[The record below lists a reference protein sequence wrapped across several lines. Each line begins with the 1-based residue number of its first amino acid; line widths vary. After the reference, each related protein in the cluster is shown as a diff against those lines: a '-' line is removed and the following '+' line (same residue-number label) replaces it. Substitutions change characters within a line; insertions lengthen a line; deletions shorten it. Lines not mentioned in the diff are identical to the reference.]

1 MAAAFMA
8 ARARARKRARAA
20 ADLDDL
26 FEPELTRGH
35 FRPPSLHWTETV
47 QLYSDAEF
55 RSSFRV
61 SRDVFN
67 VIFAE
72 ISTSEHMQHAPRRR
86 GGLAPSRVLHVDEQ
100 LAVFLRRMG
109 LRSSEMQITNREFG
123 FSDWAIEHASRR
135 VALSIIDKFGHLI
148 AMPRSVAARAD
159 VGATFQVSGRRTAV
173 VEAFDSCVGAID
185 VTHIGMVPDT
195 KSRRDG
201 VATVFSDRNGRFS
214 IAFQAIVD
222 GNARI
227 LDFAGPH
234 PGSVDDKTIWN
245 NCAVLANLPTY
256 LNAPAGEF
264 LIGDGGYRL
273 TDYMVIPF
281 SEPDIASR
289 GAAAKVAL
297 QNCNMITSSKRTA
310 VENTFGRLKARF
322 GVLGADMWFRDITMY
337 GIVPKACALVY
348 NLCMD
353 LRDLDKDFISD
364 TDVAA
369 AVAAERAYKA
379 QLVAAAPLVAHI
391 PAAGELAAGRARRA
405 VLFKEVMGYNQP

>member
-148 AMPRSVAARAD
+148 AMPRSVAARA
-159 VGATFQVSGRRTAV
+159 
-173 VEAFDSCVGAID
+173 
-185 VTHIGMVPDT
+185 
-195 KSRRDG
+195 
-201 VATVFSDRNGRFS
+201 
-214 IAFQAIVD
+214 
-222 GNARI
+222 
-227 LDFAGPH
+227 
-234 PGSVDDKTIWN
+234 
-245 NCAVLANLPTY
+245 
-256 LNAPAGEF
+256 
-264 LIGDGGYRL
+264 
-273 TDYMVIPF
+273 
-281 SEPDIASR
+281 
-289 GAAAKVAL
+289 
-297 QNCNMITSSKRTA
+297 
-310 VENTFGRLKARF
+310 
-322 GVLGADMWFRDITMY
+322 
-337 GIVPKACALVY
+337 
-348 NLCMD
+348 
-353 LRDLDKDFISD
+353 
-364 TDVAA
+364 
-369 AVAAERAYKA
+369 VAAERAYKA